1 MFLLPFLGVMLV
13 AYPAMAETPAASAET
28 VQAPQAAPASGTPQ
42 AAPAP
47 QAASTPEAA
56 QAAAAPEVRQAAL
69 KQRAT
74 AWWDALI
81 RKDFSTAYSLT
92 SPGYRKLYS
101 LDAFKSKFD
110 KGSDWR
116 RAEVL
121 NVDFK
126 NEDSAMVGIKMYFVY
141 HQPQTGKALDMQ
153 NYIQEPWIFMDGQW
167 WYLVKD

>member
-1 MFLLPFLGVMLV
+1 VFLLSFLGVMLV

-28 VQAPQAAPASGTPQ
+28 VQAAQAAP
-42 AAPAP
+42 
-47 QAASTPEAA
+47 TPEA
-56 QAAAAPEVRQAAL
+56 RQAAL

-101 LDAFKSKFD
+101 LDAFKGKFN

-121 NVDFK
+121 NIDFK
-126 NEDSAMVGIKMYFVY
+126 NEDSAMVGIQMYFVY
-141 HQPQTGKALDMQ
+141 HQPQTGKTLDMQ